1 MEEGKMKKG
10 SLSNVL
16 LLFLV
21 FASTFS
27 VFAQEKKGPEVSLTE
42 REFEF

>member
-1 MEEGKMKKG
+1 MEEGKMKKW
-10 SLSNVL
+10 SLSGLL

-27 VFAQEKKGPEVSLTE
+27 VLAQEKKGPEVSLTE
-42 REFEF
+42 RKFEF

>member
-1 MEEGKMKKG
+1 MEEGKMKKW
-10 SLSNVL
+10 SLSGSL

-21 FASTFS
+21 FASTLS
-27 VFAQEKKGPEVSLTE
+27 VFVQEKKGPEVSLTE